1 MILLFFPGSE
11 VFPNGK
17 PLPHPSQSKLIPAF
31 RVHDKTKIEHSE
43 VGLLSNLVRENLF
56 SELHQRFSGAIK
68 ERDCSTK
75 KPKVFKAKGD
85 HSPKMF
91 SNSHLEMCSLCFDTK
106 RLTDGE
112 RLHENVSISGVSN
125 GESTE
130 DVPSVIKYQET
141 DGENHSK
148 NLLETSQR
156 MLPLSGLV
164 DKLIKNP
171 SKRDCNRM
179 SADSKTKL
187 VENLWQDRNIVRDS
201 GILRQLSKEQLKL
214 QEVT

>member
-1 MILLFFPGSE
+1 MIFLFSPGSE
-11 VFPNGK
+11 VCPNGK
-17 PLPHPSQSKLIPAF
+17 PLPRLSLSKPIPAF
-31 RVHDKTKIEHSE
+31 RVHNKTKIEHNE
-43 VGLLSNLVRENLF
+43 VGLLSNLVRESLV
-56 SELHQRFSGAIK
+56 SELHKTFSGAIK
-68 ERDCSTK
+68 ERICSTK

-85 HSPKMF
+85 HSPKTF
-91 SNSHLEMCSLCFDTK
+91 SNSQLEMCFHTK

-125 GESTE
+125 GESPE

-156 MLPLSGLV
+156 TRTVLPLLGLV
-164 DKLIKNP
+164 DKLIKSP
-171 SKRDCNRM
+171 SKRDCNCM
-179 SADSKTKL
+179 CADTKTKL

-201 GILRQLSKEQLKL
+201 GILRRLSKEQLKL
-214 QEVT
+214 QEVP